1 MKLFILIVLQKI
13 FLVTAADIPLC
24 VANTNPEAAA
34 ALCMSC
40 SAADA
45 NQCTPCSQDACMNGV
60 YSIQF
65 DDKDAWSMT
74 HLTMISSSKDA
85 K

>member
-1 MKLFILIVLQKI
+1 MLQKI
-13 FLVTAADIPLC
+13 FLTIAADIPLC
-24 VANTNPEAAA
+24 VANTRPEVTAD
-34 ALCMSC
+34 LCMSC

-45 NQCTPCSQDACMNGV
+45 NQCTPCSQDGCINGR

-74 HLTMISSSKDA
+74 HLAIISSTKDA